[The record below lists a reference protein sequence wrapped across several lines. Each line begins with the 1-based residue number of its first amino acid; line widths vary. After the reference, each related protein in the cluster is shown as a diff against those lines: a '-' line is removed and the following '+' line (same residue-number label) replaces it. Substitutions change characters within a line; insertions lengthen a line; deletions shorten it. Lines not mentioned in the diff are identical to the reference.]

1 MNKNYN
7 IGRTALMQTMAE
19 MDYELT
25 GADIDWTYTALSKFT
40 DTELIELYGI
50 LYDEYYNGKYINYEE
65 CGNYNIGGGIE
76 DITICGNCRNLKE
89 CKQWKQVD

>member
-50 LYDEYYNGKYINYEE
+50 LYDEYYNG
-65 CGNYNIGGGIE
+65 
-76 DITICGNCRNLKE
+76 
-89 CKQWKQVD
+89 